1 MYTGIVPDDAV
12 ALQLGKM
19 VGDNLV
25 CCEAMEFRDGVKAV
39 RLTLNRASISGRVEV
54 GGSIDNHLADV
65 FAANG
70 DMVETVAL
78 DKDSYRALKTR
89 WMRCRIEKAE

>member
-39 RLTLNRASISGRVEV
+39 RLALNRASISGRVEV
-54 GGSIDNHLADV
+54 GGEIDKHLADV
-65 FAANG
+65 YSANG
-70 DMVETVAL
+70 DLIETVAL
-78 DKDSYRALKTR
+78 DKDSYRILKTR